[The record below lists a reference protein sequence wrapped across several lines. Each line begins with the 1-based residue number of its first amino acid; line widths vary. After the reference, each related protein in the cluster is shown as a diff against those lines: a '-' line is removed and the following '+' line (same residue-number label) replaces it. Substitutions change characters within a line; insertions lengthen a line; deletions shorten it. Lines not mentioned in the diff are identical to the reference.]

1 MVLNEKFRSGQEG
14 SESDHFISLLEAFAE
29 PMSDLGNVYP
39 VLFAVFL
46 AVLLVVLLLRNNL
59 DLISRV
65 LFGRVRIHFRN
76 VNAVLF
82 VRVNRL
88 VA

>member
-39 VLFAVFL
+39 VLLAVFL
-46 AVLLVVLLLRNNL
+46 AVLLLRNNL